1 MHFYGYYR
9 SSSSYRLRIA
19 LNLKGLAPEQSFI
32 HLRKGDQFG
41 EEYVKLN
48 PQQQVPTV
56 VTDDGDVLVQS
67 PAILEWLDETWPEPP
82 LLPADPI
89 DRQRVR
95 AIAAAV
101 GCDIHPLGNLRV
113 LQYVRKEFGQ
123 DEEGAFAWAR
133 HWVELGF
140 AGIEAML
147 AGSAKTGRFCH
158 GDAPTLADVYLVPQV
173 FNSGRFGVDMAKFPT
188 IARINAACGEEKA
201 FADAAPG
208 KQPDAE

>member
-1 MHFYGYYR
+1 MHLYGYYR

-41 EEYVKLN
+41 ADYVKLN
-48 PQQQVPTV
+48 PQQQVPTLI
-56 VTDDGDVLVQS
+56 TDGGDALVQS
-67 PAILEWLDETWPEPP
+67 PAILEWLEETYPEPP
-82 LLPADPI
+82 LLPADPV

-123 DEEGAFAWAR
+123 DEAGTFAWAR

-140 AGIEAML
+140 TGIEAML
-147 AGSAKTGRFCH
+147 AGSSKTGRFCH
-158 GDAPTLADVYLVPQV
+158 GDAPTMADVYLVPQV

-188 IARINAACGEEKA
+188 IARIHAACGEVAA

-208 KQPDAE
+208 VQPDAE

>member
-1 MHFYGYYR
+1 MHLYGYYR

-41 EEYVKLN
+41 EDYVKLN
-48 PQQQVPTV
+48 PQQQVPTLI
-56 VTDDGDVLVQS
+56 TDGGDALVQS
-67 PAILEWLDETWPEPP
+67 PAILEWLEETYPEPP

-113 LQYVRKEFGQ
+113 LKYVRDEFGQ
-123 DEEGAFAWAR
+123 DEAGSFAWAR

-140 AGIEAML
+140 TGIEAML
-147 AGSAKTGRFCH
+147 AGDGRTGRFCH
-158 GDAPTLADVYLVPQV
+158 GDAPTMADVYLVPQV
-173 FNSGRFGVDMAKFPT
+173 FNSARFGVDMGKFPT
-188 IARINAACGEEKA
+188 IARIHAACNEVEA
-201 FADAAPG
+201 FAKAAPG
-208 KQPDAE
+208 VQPDAE

>member
-1 MHFYGYYR
+1 MHLYGYYR

-19 LNLKGLAPEQSFI
+19 LNLKGLEPEQSFI

-41 EEYVKLN
+41 EDYVKLN
-48 PQQQVPTV
+48 PQQQVPTLI
-56 VTDDGDVLVQS
+56 TDNDEALVQS
-67 PAILEWLDETWPEPP
+67 PAILEWLDETYPDPP
-82 LLPADPI
+82 LFPADPI

-123 DEEGAFAWAR
+123 DEAGAFAWAR

-147 AGSAKTGRFCH
+147 TGSSQTGRYCH
-158 GDAPTLADVYLVPQV
+158 GDSPTMADVYLVPQV
-173 FNSGRFGVDMAKFPT
+173 FNSARFGVDMGKFPT
-188 IARINAACGEEKA
+188 IARIHEACNELDA

-208 KQPDAE
+208 VQPDAE

>member
-1 MHFYGYYR
+1 MHLYGYYR
-9 SSSSYRLRIA
+9 SSSSYRMRIA

-41 EEYVKLN
+41 EDYVKLN
-48 PQQQVPTV
+48 PQQQVPTLI
-56 VTDDGDVLVQS
+56 TDDGAAMVQS
-67 PAILEWLDETWPEPP
+67 PAILEWLEETYPEPP
-82 LLPADPI
+82 LFPADPV

-101 GCDIHPLGNLRV
+101 SCDIHPLGNLRV

-147 AGSAKTGRFCH
+147 AGDGRTGRYCH
-158 GDAPTLADVYLVPQV
+158 GDTPTMADVYLVPQV
-173 FNSGRFGVDMAKFPT
+173 FNSGRFGVDMGKFPT
-188 IARINAACGEEKA
+188 IARIHDTCNELDA

-208 KQPDAE
+208 VQPDAE

>member
-1 MHFYGYYR
+1 MHLYGYYR

-19 LNLKGLAPEQSFI
+19 LNLKGLTPEQSFI

-41 EEYVKLN
+41 EDYVKLN
-48 PQQQVPTV
+48 PQQQVPTLI
-56 VTDDGDVLVQS
+56 TDGGDALVQS
-67 PAILEWLDETWPEPP
+67 PAILEWLEETYPEPP

-113 LQYVRKEFGQ
+113 LKYVRDEFGQ
-123 DEEGAFAWAR
+123 DEAGSFAWAR

-140 AGIEAML
+140 TGIEAML
-147 AGSAKTGRFCH
+147 AGDGRTGRFCH

-173 FNSGRFGVDMAKFPT
+173 FNSGRFGVDMGKFPT
-188 IARINAACGEEKA
+188 IARIHAACNEVEA
-201 FADAAPG
+201 FAKAAPG
-208 KQPDAE
+208 VQPDAE